1 MKTILSLLLVIALI
15 SCKKA
20 NTSTNNNSNSNTT
33 NNSKSNVNDTC
44 WVNYE
49 NIKAE
54 GVEID
59 KNDTKWFVAAG
70 GLYSFDSKWNYFA
83 YSDGLFNKLK
93 INPINSQKTC
103 YGLNLGFGLTT
114 FNGTFN
120 VQDSINSGRAKEE
133 KGPNASRNMLQT
145 ITLLDALEELKTDAA
160 MGGARR
166 DEEKARAKERFFSHR
181 DEFGQWDP
189 KNQRPELWMLL
200 NGRKHQGEHF
210 RVFPLSNW
218 TEMDVWMYI
227 AMEKIDIPNI
237 YFTHQ
242 REIVMR
248 DGMLLANSE
257 YITVRENEKA
267 EMMTVRFR
275 TIGDMT
281 CTGAVLSPA
290 NSLQQIIEEVAAS
303 KTTERGTRSDDKR
316 SETAMEDRKKAGY
329 F

>member
-1 MKTILSLLLVIALI
+1 
-15 SCKKA
+15 
-20 NTSTNNNSNSNTT
+20 
-33 NNSKSNVNDTC
+33 
-44 WVNYE
+44 
-49 NIKAE
+49 
-54 GVEID
+54 
-59 KNDTKWFVAAG
+59 
-70 GLYSFDSKWNYFA
+70 
-83 YSDGLFNKLK
+83 
-93 INPINSQKTC
+93 
-103 YGLNLGFGLTT
+103 
-114 FNGTFN
+114 
-120 VQDSINSGRAKEE
+120 
-133 KGPNASRNMLQT
+133 MLQT